1 MYQEALEVIL
11 RGMAC
16 KELTFEGKYYQYH
29 DVPMEMEPYQKPHP
43 PLWYGIGRLD
53 AVPWAVQHRVNVVG
67 NITGTGMR
75 PLTDHYRA
83 EWAAAGNAP
92 QDLPLMG
99 VGRHVVVAD
108 TEREALEVARRG
120 YGKWR
125 ESFLKLW
132 LKHGTLPP
140 NRNAVFPETFEEA
153 EAEGRAVAGKPDKV
167 RDFLQR
173 TIDDG
178 GLNYLLNRFA
188 FGDIGADEALHS
200 IDLFTRHVMPD
211 LREARVE
218 A

>member
-16 KELTFEGKYYQYH
+16 KELTFEGKYYQYR

-67 NITGTGMR
+67 NVTGTGMR
-75 PLTDHYRA
+75 PLTDRYRA

-92 QDLPLMG
+92 QDMPLMG

-132 LKHGTLPP
+132 RKHNMLP
-140 NRNAVFPETFEEA
+140 AQPE
-153 EAEGRAVAGKPDKV
+153 RICS
-167 RDFLQR
+167 R
-173 TIDDG
+173 
-178 GLNYLLNRFA
+178 
-188 FGDIGADEALHS
+188 
-200 IDLFTRHVMPD
+200 D
-211 LREARVE
+211 LRGSRSRRPRRRRQARQGPRLPATHHRRWRPELPAQSFRVWRYRRR
-218 A
+218 